1 MSINTVNRNYGG
13 HLFSRVPSVD
23 IQRSKFDRSH
33 GLTTTLDGGWL
44 VPCFV
49 DEALPGDTWS
59 INYKQV
65 CRMTTPVA
73 PFMNNVKARV
83 FFFAVPKRLVWE
95 NFESFITGGQDP
107 DNPTQFRSYL
117 YPTITIPKASLTS
130 QTLFDYMGLPTY
142 ISGDSIT
149 VNSLPL
155 RAYNLIY
162 NEWFRD
168 ENLQARITVPKGDS
182 EPVDANGN
190 DDVSIYTL
198 RRRGKRHDY
207 FTSALP
213 WPQKGPA
220 VDLPLGDVA
229 PVIGNGKGLA
239 FLSLAGGYTY
249 LVNENQSSVPTKA
262 STSLGTPALDIG
274 AEHELSLSGSG
285 RVMGVATKSNHSGLV
300 ADLSTAT
307 AASINEMRQAFQLQR
322 LYEADARGGSRY
334 VETLLA
340 HFKVRSPDARL
351 QRPEYLGGGEIPF
364 MVQSIAQ
371 TSSSDA
377 TTPQG
382 NLAAVATGTDTSG
395 SIGFAHSFTEHCIV
409 LGLVCIY
416 TDAEHI
422 YQQGLNRMWS
432 RSGRFDEYWP
442 TLAHLGEQPVYNR
455 EIYAQ
460 GTSADSGVFGYQ
472 ERYAE
477 YRYKPSMITG
487 KMRSSDPQSLDVWHL
502 ATEFSALPTLGPDFI
517 VENPPFERVLAVQDE
532 PQFLLN
538 AWFDFS
544 AVRPMP
550 TYSIPGLIDHF

>member
-1 MSINTVNRNYGG
+1 MSTNTVNRNYGG
-13 HLFSRVPSVD
+13 HLFSRVPAVD

-33 GLTTTLDGGWL
+33 GLTTTLDGGYL

-49 DEALPGDTWS
+49 DEALPGDTWR

-83 FFFAVPKRLVWE
+83 FFFAVPKRLVWD
-95 NFESFITGGQDP
+95 NFEAFITGGQDP
-107 DNPTQFRSYL
+107 DDPTQFRSYL
-117 YPTITIPKASLTS
+117 YPTVTIPKAALVS
-130 QTLFDYMGLPTY
+130 QSIFDYMGLPTY
-142 ISGDSIT
+142 ISGNSIT
-149 VNSLPL
+149 VNALPL

-168 ENLQARITVPKGDS
+168 QNLQARITVPKGDS
-182 EPVDANGN
+182 EPVDGNGA

-229 PVIGNGKGLA
+229 PVIGDGQSLHLDWVNGA
-239 FLSLAGGYTY
+239 
-249 LVNENQSSVPTKA
+249 VPSSVVHTMYMNDA
-262 STSLGTPALDIG
+262 NHRLVGNVNNQTLADTLQRRIGVSTDPA
-274 AEHELSLSGSG
+274 
-285 RVMGVATKSNHSGLV
+285 TSGLV
-300 ADLSTAT
+300 ADLSSAT

-371 TSSSDA
+371 TSASDA

-395 SIGFAHSFTEHCIV
+395 DIGFAHSFTEHCIV

-432 RSGRFDEYWP
+432 RSTRFDEYWP

-460 GTSADSGVFGYQ
+460 GTSDDNGVFGYQ

-487 KMRSSDPQSLDVWHL
+487 KMRSTDPQSLDVWHL
-502 ATEFSALPTLGPDFI
+502 ATEFSSLPTLGADFI
-517 VENPPFERVLAVQDE
+517 VEDPPFQRVLAVQDE

-550 TYSIPGLIDHF
+550 TYSVPGLIDHF